1 MFGEY
6 QRKPHKF
13 LDYLLK
19 TYHLKNDA
27 ALARRLNC
35 KSPLIS
41 KVRNGKA
48 PIGAAIILEIH
59 EEFEMP
65 IKDIK
70 TMIAESR
77 E

>member
-1 MFGEY
+1 
-6 QRKPHKF
+6 
-13 LDYLLK
+13 
-19 TYHLKNDA
+19 
-27 ALARRLNC
+27 
-35 KSPLIS
+35 LIS